1 MKRLKMMTVMLCAPL
16 AVGAVQLRY
25 GFQAGQDL
33 RYRETVSAKG
43 AMVVE
48 AALGEQNLPLEL
60 RAVEDR
66 SLKTVA
72 QADRDSWWIESR
84 SLSGQATTTV
94 QGESSTEQVPGENL
108 RLRLKNTGE
117 VLDVKRLA
125 PRQAGEMSLD
135 LRLDDVLAATRLA
148 AFPEQDV
155 QPGATWEREVPVVG
169 KDGRRLTARASST
182 LLRFRQAE
190 GRNLAEIQT
199 RYDVPIPPSEG
210 KLRMGGLEL
219 PIRVEGRSTGTTTTA
234 WDVDQGRSHSS
245 YGTGKVDLKLTLT
258 GLAAEPAQTRL
269 DIQTR
274 TNLLP

>member
-1 MKRLKMMTVMLCAPL
+1 MKRLQAMTVLLCVPL

-25 GFQAGQDL
+25 GWQTGQEL

-43 AMVVE
+43 AMTVE
-48 AALGEQNLPLEL
+48 SALGEQNLPLEL
-60 RAVEDR
+60 RAVEER

-72 QADRDSWWIESR
+72 PADRESWWLDSR

-94 QGESSTEQVPGENL
+94 QGESSTEQTPGENL
-108 RLRLKNTGE
+108 RLRVKNTGE
-117 VLDVKRLA
+117 VLEVKRLA
-125 PRQAGEMSLD
+125 PRQAGEMALD

-155 QPGATWEREVPVVG
+155 QPGATWEREVPIVAR
-169 KDGRRLTARASST
+169 DGRRLTARASST
-182 LLRFRQAE
+182 LMRFRQAE

-199 RYDVPIPPSEG
+199 RYEVPIPPSEG
-210 KLRMGGLEL
+210 KLRLGGLEL
-219 PIRVEGRSTGTTTTA
+219 PIRVEGRSAGTTTTA
-234 WDVDQGRSHSS
+234 WDVAEGRSQSS